1 MNYLTQGS
9 LTRVK
14 YGALFTVALILT
26 GCASTQ
32 NTIQPTQPKATY
44 QEFTDVTWKP
54 ETEIRAPYRSSEIQL
69 STQQI
74 LSEGIYAFFDTHRSL
89 FQLTKHPDGTMKA
102 VETVEVAGHRAL
114 TWGAG
119 ASTLYRRGRAVE
131 NAGEMTATTL
141 EDGRLLLQNTG
152 KAPFNMALYL
162 RAFNI
167 AGKPIRH
174 FLRNNNNQPDDLAW
188 FMPETAVFPAGSVAY
203 LGTYW
208 LGDDEIVRPSKNA
221 FTGARTL
228 ENLIRRFSR
237 NTPFCL
243 SYVNHQGAHP
253 YGVLFKEKLRRSR
266 RDQETSAQGE
276 FHLVPVKNASV
287 FCEPIPESEQAH
299 GSWQIVR
306 IQGTRVLELI
316 PTDAVECSDLG
327 IQPINKDSTDV
338 GFAEVM
344 VKTDKGERLNV
355 VPVKILRNNQPIVD
369 FRLKFNATAA
379 QAIEKHLTD
388 ADRARQNHEALY
400 GAHTQLSRSVENVG
414 NANKN

>member
-1 MNYLTQGS
+1 MNYLTDSHLKHLS
-9 LTRVK
+9 L
-14 YGALFTVALILT
+14 GALLTVALILT

-32 NTIQPTQPKATY
+32 NAVKAPQPKATY
-44 QEFTDVTWKP
+44 QEFPDATWKP

-74 LSEGIYAFFDTHRSL
+74 LTEGIYAFFDTHRSL
-89 FQLTKHPDGTMKA
+89 FQLQPQTDGSMKA
-102 VETVEVAGHRAL
+102 VEIVEVAGQRAL
-114 TWGAG
+114 TWGTG
-119 ASTLYRRGRAVE
+119 ASTLYRNGQPVE
-131 NAGEMTATTL
+131 NTGDMTATVL

-152 KAPFNMALYL
+152 VAPFNMALHL
-162 RAFNI
+162 RAFSI

-174 FLRNNNNQPDDLAW
+174 FLRNANNQPDDLAW
-188 FMPETAVFPAGSVAY
+188 FMPETAVFPAGSMAY

-221 FTGARTL
+221 FTGAKTL

-243 SYVNHQGAHP
+243 SYVNHQDAHP
-253 YGVLFKEKLRRSR
+253 YGVLFKEKPSRSR
-266 RDQETSAQGE
+266 RSKDVATSGE

-287 FCEPIPESEQAH
+287 FCEPIPETQEAH
-299 GSWQIVR
+299 GTWQIVR
-306 IQGTRVLELI
+306 IQGTRVLELT

-327 IQPINKDSTDV
+327 IQPVNKDSTDV

-344 VKTDKGERLNV
+344 VKGEKGERLNV

-369 FRLKFNATAA
+369 FRLKFNAKAA
-379 QAIEKHLTD
+379 EAIQKHLED
-388 ADRARQNHEALY
+388 ADRARETHEAMY
-400 GAHTQLSRSVENVG
+400 GAHTQLSRPVEKIETGVV
-414 NANKN
+414 K

>member
-1 MNYLTQGS
+1 MNYLPERLIS
-9 LTRVK
+9 RLSV
-14 YGALFTVALILT
+14 GAIATIALLLT

-32 NTIQPTQPKATY
+32 KAVQPQPKAAY
-44 QEFTDVTWKP
+44 HEFTDVTWKP
-54 ETEIRAPYRSSEIQL
+54 ETAIRAPYRSSEIQL

-89 FQLTKHPDGTMKA
+89 FKLVAQSDGTFKA
-102 VETVEVAGHRAL
+102 TETVEISGQRVL
-114 TWGAG
+114 SWGKG
-119 ASTLYRRGRAVE
+119 ASTLYRNAKPLE

-152 KAPFNMALYL
+152 KAPFNMALNL

-188 FMPETAVFPAGSVAY
+188 FMPETAVFPAGSMAF

-208 LGDDEIVRPSKNA
+208 LGDDEIVRPTKNA
-221 FTGARTL
+221 FTGSQTL
-228 ENLIRRFSR
+228 ERLIRRFSH

-243 SYVNHQGAHP
+243 SYVNHQNAHP
-253 YGVLFKEKLRRSR
+253 YGVIFKETLRRSR
-266 RDQETSAQGE
+266 REQDSSSSGQ
-276 FHLVPVKNASV
+276 FHLVPVKNGSV
-287 FCEPIPESEQAH
+287 FCEPIPETQQAH
-299 GSWQIVR
+299 GTWKIVR
-306 IQGTRVLELI
+306 IQGTRVLVLE

-327 IQPINKDSTDV
+327 IQPINKDSTGV
-338 GFAEVM
+338 GFAEVL

-355 VPVKILRNNQPIVD
+355 VPVRILHNNQAIVD

-379 QAIEKHLTD
+379 EAIEKHLQD
-388 ADRARQNHEALY
+388 AARARENHEAIY
-400 GAHTQLSRSVENVG
+400 GAHTQLSRPVERIQNG
-414 NANKN
+414 QTK